1 MQAGELN
8 KRIIL
13 QYTTKVPDGMGS
25 FTETETWTDAATV
38 WAAIWPLSVNER
50 IMSKQLSGELTHR
63 IRIRYRRGIRTS
75 HRIKFGERY
84 FNIDGPPIN
93 PNERNEYLDIM
104 AKEVA

>member
-1 MQAGELN
+1 MPIGDLN
-8 KRIIL
+8 KRITL
-13 QYTTKVPDGMGS
+13 QHTTKIPDGMGS
-25 FTETETWTDAATV
+25 FTTTWNDTATV
-38 WAAIWPLSVNER
+38 WAAIWPLSVSER